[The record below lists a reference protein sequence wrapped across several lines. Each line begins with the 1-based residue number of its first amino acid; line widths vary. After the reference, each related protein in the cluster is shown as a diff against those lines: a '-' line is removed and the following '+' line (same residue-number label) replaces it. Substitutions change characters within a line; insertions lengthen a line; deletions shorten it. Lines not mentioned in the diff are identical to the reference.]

1 MDVNVKNTFK
11 SQFERLPK
19 ELRDAVTATDLR
31 AKLFTLTQKYHLH
44 IDKAGTLENEVVLVL
59 MGMELPSLF
68 VGNIQ
73 RELELSPE
81 NANALAKDVNE
92 QIFHPI
98 HEQLINFLSKQ
109 EADLEKESAAKLA
122 VTIQENLRPDDHV
135 DPYREATDGTTAL
148 RKPADASFAK
158 SVTMP
163 SGVRA
168 STPSAA
174 PVLAESSLAG
184 IPPKKIEPAVELPKN
199 IVGDKL
205 GASLSLRSILGTGN
219 AANVSPAAPV
229 STPAPQP
236 KHESATMDGVSP
248 AKPGVP
254 EAKSPSELSDAAK
267 NAALDP
273 YRESFS

>member
-1 MDVNVKNTFK
+1 MDANVKNTFK

-19 ELRDAVTATDLR
+19 ELRDAVTSTDLR
-31 AKLFTLTQKYHLH
+31 TKLFALTQKYHLH

-109 EADLEKESAAKLA
+109 EADLEKESVAKLA
-122 VTIQENLRPDDHV
+122 VSVQENVRPDDHV
-135 DPYREATDGTTAL
+135 DPYREAPDGTTAL
-148 RKPADASFAK
+148 RKPADIISTK

-163 SGVRA
+163 SSVRA
-168 STPSAA
+168 VTPPGATLVPASV
-174 PVLAESSLAG
+174 PVPG
-184 IPPKKIEPAVELPKN
+184 TPPKMPEPAPELPRN

-205 GASLSLRSILGTGN
+205 GASLSLRSILGTGE
-219 AANVSPAAPV
+219 AAKVPPPAAPV
-229 STPAPQP
+229 VIPTPASTTMNAAAVPQ
-236 KHESATMDGVSP
+236 SM
-248 AKPGVP
+248 P
-254 EAKSPSELSDAAK
+254 EAAK